1 MTKKL
6 LKSTALVSSMTFISR
21 IMGLVRDMVQAHVF
35 GASAGMDA
43 FMVAFRIPNF
53 MRRLFAEGS
62 FSQAFVPVLARYKE
76 KHTEEEVREFVAG
89 MAGTLGTVL
98 LLLTVVVELA
108 TPLVVLIFAPG
119 YLRDPYRFHEAST
132 MLRITFPYLFL
143 IAMTAFSGS
152 LLNTYNRF
160 AIPAFTPVLLNF
172 AMIGTALF
180 LAPHLAN
187 PIHALAWGVFLAG
200 VLQLGFQLP
209 FLKRL
214 KLLVRP
220 RIQWRH
226 PGVTQVMRMMVP
238 ALFGVSVAQIS
249 VLVDTLFASFLP
261 IGSVSWLYYSDRL
274 TSFPLGIFGVAI
286 ATVVLPHLSKHKALE
301 DTGEFSHIIDWGLRM
316 VLLIGVPAGLGL
328 LMLSGPLLSSFYLS
342 GAFSDYDV
350 IMANKSMMMF
360 ALGVP
365 GFMLIKILAAG
376 FYANQDI
383 KTPVK
388 CAAIA
393 MGCNILMNIALI
405 VPMRHAGLAL
415 STSLS
420 SLINA
425 ILLAVLLYRKG
436 TWHFN
441 AHWKRYSLQLLA
453 ANVAI
458 VALLFWLSPPL
469 QTWMH
474 WPKLLRVEVLLGLVF
489 GSMALYLVVLRL
501 AGLQFRAFLS
511 ARRVDE

>member
-1 MTKKL
+1 
-6 LKSTALVSSMTFISR
+6 MTFISR
-21 IMGLVRDMVQAHVF
+21 VMGLVRDIVTAHVF
-35 GASAGMDA
+35 GASADMDA

-76 KHTEEEVREFVAG
+76 KHTEKEVREFVAG

-108 TPLVVLIFAPG
+108 TPLVVILFAPG
-119 YLRDPYRFHEAST
+119 YLRDPYRFHQASV
-132 MLRITFPYLFL
+132 MLRMTFPYLFL

-226 PGVTQVMRMMVP
+226 PGVTQVMRLMVP

-286 ATVVLPHLSKHKALE
+286 ATVVLPHLSKHKARE
-301 DTGEFSHIIDWGLRM
+301 DVGEFSHIIDWGLRM
-316 VLLIGVPAGLGL
+316 VLLIGLPAGLGL
-328 LMLSGPLLSSFYLS
+328 LMLSGPLLTSFYLS
-342 GAFSDYDV
+342 GAFSPYDV
-350 IMANKSMMMF
+350 AMANKSMMMF

-393 MGCNILMNIALI
+393 MGCNILMNMALI

-420 SLINA
+420 SMLNA
-425 ILLAVLLYRKG
+425 VLLAVFLYRKG
-436 TWHFN
+436 TWRFN
-441 AHWKRYSLQLLA
+441 PNWKRYSLQLLA
-453 ANVAI
+453 ANAAI

-469 QTWMH
+469 QTWIH
-474 WPKLLRVEVLLGLVF
+474 WHKLLRVEVLLGLVF
-489 GSMALYLVVLRL
+489 GSIALYLIVLRL
-501 AGLQFRAFLS
+501 AGLQFRVFLS
-511 ARRVDE
+511 ARRVD

>member
-1 MTKKL
+1 
-6 LKSTALVSSMTFISR
+6 MTFISR
-21 IMGLVRDMVQAHVF
+21 VMGLVRDIVTAHVF

-108 TPLVVLIFAPG
+108 TPLVVIIFAPG
-119 YLRDPYRFHEAST
+119 YLRDPYRFHQAST
-132 MLRITFPYLFL
+132 MLRMTFPYLFL

-226 PGVTQVMRMMVP
+226 PGVTQVMRLMVP

-286 ATVVLPHLSKHKALE
+286 ATVVLPHLSKHKARE
-301 DTGEFSHIIDWGLRM
+301 DVGEFSHIIDWGLRM
-316 VLLIGVPAGLGL
+316 VLLIGLPAGLGL
-328 LMLSGPLLSSFYLS
+328 LMLSGPLLSSLYLS
-342 GAFSDYDV
+342 GAFSPYDV
-350 IMANKSMMMF
+350 VMANKSMMMF

-393 MGCNILMNIALI
+393 MGCNILMNMALI

-420 SLINA
+420 SMLNA
-425 ILLAVLLYRKG
+425 GLLAVFLYRKG
-436 TWHFN
+436 TWRFN
-441 AHWKRYSLQLLA
+441 PHWKRYGLQLLA
-453 ANVAI
+453 ANVAV

-469 QTWMH
+469 QTWIH
-474 WPKLLRVEVLLGLVF
+474 WHKLMRVEVLLGLVF
-489 GSMALYLVVLRL
+489 GSMALYLIVLRL

-511 ARRVDE
+511 ARRVD

>member
-1 MTKKL
+1 
-6 LKSTALVSSMTFISR
+6 
-21 IMGLVRDMVQAHVF
+21 MGLVRDIVTAHVF

-62 FSQAFVPVLARYKE
+62 FSQAFVPVLAKYKE
-76 KHTEEEVREFVAG
+76 NHSEAELREFVAG
-89 MAGTLGTVL
+89 MVGTLGTVL

-108 TPLVVLIFAPG
+108 TPLVVLLFAPG
-119 YLRDPYRFHEAST
+119 YWRDPYRFHEATS
-132 MLRITFPYLFL
+132 MLRMTFPYLFL

-172 AMIGTALF
+172 AMIGAALF

-200 VLQLGFQLP
+200 ILQLGFQLP

-220 RIQWRH
+220 RIQWSH
-226 PGVTQVMRMMVP
+226 PGVKQVMRLMIP

-286 ATVVLPHLSKHKALE
+286 ATVVLPHLSKHKARENE
-301 DTGEFSHIIDWGLRM
+301 DEFSHIIDWGLRM
-316 VLLIGVPAGLGL
+316 VLLIGLPAGLGL
-328 LMLSGPLLSSFYLS
+328 FMLSGPLLSSFYLS
-342 GAFSDYDV
+342 GAFSVHDL
-350 IMANKSMMMF
+350 MMSNKSMAMF

-383 KTPVK
+383 RTPVK

-393 MGCNILMNIALI
+393 MGCNVVMNVALI
-405 VPMRHAGLAL
+405 IPLQHAGLAL

-420 SLINA
+420 SLVNA
-425 ILLAVLLYRKG
+425 ILLAVFLYRKG
-436 TWHFN
+436 TWQFN
-441 AHWKRYSLQLLA
+441 SHWKRYSVQLLA
-453 ANVAI
+453 ANVA
-458 VALLFWLSPPL
+458 VLALLLCLSPPL
-469 QTWMH
+469 QTWIQ
-474 WPKLLRVEVLLGLVF
+474 WSRGFRVEILLALVF
-489 GSMALYLVVLRL
+489 GSMLLYVVVLRL
-501 AGLQFRAFLS
+501 VGLQFRAFLS
-511 ARRVDE
+511 AKRDIL

>member
-1 MTKKL
+1 
-6 LKSTALVSSMTFISR
+6 MTFISR
-21 IMGLVRDMVQAHVF
+21 IMGLVRDIVTAHVF

-249 VLVDTLFASFLP
+249 VLLDTLFASFLP

-286 ATVVLPHLSKHKALE
+286 ATVVLPHLSKHKARE

-328 LMLSGPLLSSFYLS
+328 LMLSGPLLASFYLS

-388 CAAIA
+388 CAAYA
-393 MGCNILMNIALI
+393 VGCNILINIALI

-420 SLINA
+420 SLVNA
-425 ILLAVLLYRKG
+425 ILLAVLLHRKG
-436 TWHFN
+436 TWHLS
-441 AHWKRYSLQLLA
+441 AHWKRYSLQLLVANA
-453 ANVAI
+453 AV

>member
-1 MTKKL
+1 
-6 LKSTALVSSMTFISR
+6 MTFISR
-21 IMGLVRDMVQAHVF
+21 IMGLVRDIVTAHVF

-108 TPLVVLIFAPG
+108 TPLVVVIFAPG
-119 YLRDPYRFHEAST
+119 YLRDPYRFHQASV
-132 MLRITFPYLFL
+132 MLRMTFPYLFL

-209 FLKRL
+209 FLHRL

-226 PGVTQVMRMMVP
+226 PGVTQVMRLMVP

-286 ATVVLPHLSKHKALE
+286 ATVVLPHLSKHKARE

-316 VLLIGVPAGLGL
+316 VLLIGLPAGLGL

-342 GAFSDYDV
+342 GAFSEHDV

-383 KTPVK
+383 RTPVK

-420 SLINA
+420 SMLNA
-425 ILLAVLLYRKG
+425 VLLAIFLYRKG
-436 TWHFN
+436 TWQFN
-441 AHWKRYSLQLLA
+441 PHWKRYSLQLLIANA
-453 ANVAI
+453 AV
-458 VALLFWLSPPL
+458 VALLFWLSPSL
-469 QTWMH
+469 QIWMH
-474 WPKLLRVEVLLGLVF
+474 WSKLHRVEVLLGLVF
-489 GSMALYLVVLRL
+489 GSMALYLIVLRL

-511 ARRVDE
+511 ARRVD